1 MTMGPRLE
9 QEASAS
15 KEIERSAFIDSVWRK
30 LDILPRSPIS
40 PSARAE
46 VGHSPMIEIGQ
57 TELVSGED
65 LKKQVVG
72 SLAGHR
78 KRREARSLI

>member
-30 LDILPRSPIS
+30 VDILPRSPIP
-40 PSARAE
+40 PSASAE
-46 VGHSPMIEIGQ
+46 VGHCAMIEIRQ
-57 TELVSGED
+57 TKLVSGKD
-65 LKKQVVG
+65 LKEQVVC
-72 SLAGHR
+72 SLA
-78 KRREARSLI
+78 